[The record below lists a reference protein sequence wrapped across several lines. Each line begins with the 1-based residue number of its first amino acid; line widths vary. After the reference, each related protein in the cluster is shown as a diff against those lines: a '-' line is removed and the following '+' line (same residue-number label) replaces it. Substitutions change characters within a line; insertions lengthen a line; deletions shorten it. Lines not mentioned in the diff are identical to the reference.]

1 MTGQGPSQSPGP
13 SAGRSLRRSLGKY
26 TAIVRV
32 QLSDRITYSG
42 DLLIQSLTIVM
53 FMWIFMQ
60 LWRVTYNA
68 NGPGVIAG
76 LSLRETMW
84 YLMAGEVIMLSKPRV
99 WRVISE
105 GVKDGSIAYLLNK
118 PYDFLLYQLSTSLGE
133 LLSRMLFNLL
143 AGGAVVWLM
152 VGPPPAPAAL
162 PGLPGLF
169 VLAWLIDFSF
179 SALIGLAAFVTEEVA
194 PFDWIYSKLLLVAGG
209 VLIPLDFFPM
219 WMQRICLSLPFAF
232 TVYGPARWFIQP
244 ENGRLVWLLTGQIF
258 WLALAG
264 GALVIAYRRGLA
276 RLSING
282 G

>member
-1 MTGQGPSQSPGP
+1 MTGIRRSIS
-13 SAGRSLRRSLGKY
+13 RSLRKY

-32 QLSDRITYSG
+32 QLSDRITYAG
-42 DLLIQSLTIVM
+42 DLLIQSLTMVM

-68 NGPGVIAG
+68 NGTSTIAG

-118 PYDFLLYQLSTSLGE
+118 PYDFLLYQLSTSLGD

-143 AGGAVVWLM
+143 AGGAIVWLM
-152 VGPPPAPAAL
+152 VGPPPSLAAL
-162 PGLPGLF
+162 PMMLPLYL
-169 VLAWLIDFSF
+169 LAWLIDFSF
-179 SALIGLAAFVTEEVA
+179 SALIGLAAFATEEVA

-209 VLIPLDFFPM
+209 VLIPLDFFPD
-219 WMQRICLSLPFAF
+219 WMQRICLSLPFAY

-244 ENGRLVWLLTGQIF
+244 ENGRLLSLLAGQFF

-264 GALVIAYRRGLA
+264 GALIVAYRKGLA